1 MAFLELLFPD
11 DDPITKILRRI
22 ANIADRVSVK
32 VYLVGGMIRDRIL
45 GYPTKDIDIT
55 VIGNGMETR
64 LGIEFARQIANSFRL
79 KKVLEYPKFG
89 TAMVPYH
96 DIVIEVAT
104 ARSEKY
110 KDDSRKPTVSGSG
123 LKEDLARRDFTI
135 NALAMSLNNENL
147 FQLTDY
153 FEGLKDLDAGII
165 RTPLDPITTFSEDP
179 LRMLRAIRFATQFGF
194 KIEEKTFR
202 AISKVKDRMEIISQ
216 ERITD
221 ELTKIINIPDKPSRG
236 FYLMKESGLLNVILP
251 EISDMNG
258 VDQRNGFHHK
268 DVFRHSLQVLDNVS
282 SVSNKFELRFTA
294 LVHDIAKPLTKK
306 YIEDKGWTFHGHE
319 ELGAK
324 MIKQLCKRLKMPNK
338 VMEYAAKLTRLHLR
352 PIAIANEGV
361 TDSAV
366 RRLIVEAEDDIDD
379 LINLCRADITSKNL
393 RKITEYMKN
402 FDRVVKRIAEVQ
414 EKDKLRAFQ
423 SPVRG
428 DEIMKY
434 CVLKPGPR
442 VGYIKKA
449 IEEAILQGEIPN
461 TYEAAKEYLE
471 VNKWKLLK
479 ESQEKFT

>member
-1 MAFLELLFPD
+1 
-11 DDPITKILRRI
+11 
-22 ANIADRVSVK
+22 
-32 VYLVGGMIRDRIL
+32 
-45 GYPTKDIDIT
+45 
-55 VIGNGMETR
+55 
-64 LGIEFARQIANSFRL
+64 
-79 KKVLEYPKFG
+79 
-89 TAMVPYH
+89 
-96 DIVIEVAT
+96 
-104 ARSEKY
+104 
-110 KDDSRKPTVSGSG
+110 
-123 LKEDLARRDFTI
+123 
-135 NALAMSLNNENL
+135 
-147 FQLTDY
+147 
-153 FEGLKDLDAGII
+153 
-165 RTPLDPITTFSEDP
+165 
-179 LRMLRAIRFATQFGF
+179 
-194 KIEEKTFR
+194 
-202 AISKVKDRMEIISQ
+202 
-216 ERITD
+216 
-221 ELTKIINIPDKPSRG
+221 
-236 FYLMKESGLLNVILP
+236 
-251 EISDMNG
+251 
-258 VDQRNGFHHK
+258 
-268 DVFRHSLQVLDNVS
+268 
-282 SVSNKFELRFTA
+282 
-294 LVHDIAKPLTKK
+294 
-306 YIEDKGWTFHGHE
+306 
-319 ELGAK
+319 